1 MIITWTNTNRV
12 DADNDDNTI
21 HIDFIF
27 SVIIMIT
34 IVYAP
39 TANSIPTPMHV
50 AIEPLRLPPSP
61 LTGPSASG

>member
-1 MIITWTNTNRV
+1 
-12 DADNDDNTI
+12 
-21 HIDFIF
+21 
-27 SVIIMIT
+27 MIT

-61 LTGPSASG
+61 LTGPSASGYALMARAPCLASLKATQ